1 MGLTFRQ
8 IIIDC
13 MMEEKLLDV
22 LTEFKWF
29 QELLDSIAENRDFD
43 YSKDGLIVSAK
54 SSDNGIQLTISYEEP
69 ENLAETEA
77 EDFKNYIETLD
88 DELFIEVCESLGSDQ
103 LARITNCVKSE
114 DVETVRAGVLRFKQ
128 ELKKVLVNKIE
139 FYQECLDNLT
149 M

>member
-1 MGLTFRQ
+1 M
-8 IIIDC
+8 D
-13 MMEEKLLDV
+13 EKLLDA

-29 QELLDSIAENRDFD
+29 QELLDSIAGNRDFD
-43 YSKDGLIVSAK
+43 YSKDGLMVSAK

-77 EDFKNYIETLD
+77 EDFKNYIEALD

-114 DVETVRAGVLRFKQ
+114 EVETVRAGVLRFKQ
-128 ELKKVLVNKIE
+128 ELKKVLVNKIK

>member
-1 MGLTFRQ
+1 MDLTFRQ

>member
-1 MGLTFRQ
+1 
-8 IIIDC
+8 
-13 MMEEKLLDV
+13 MEEKLLDA

-29 QELLDSIAENRDFD
+29 QELLDSIADNQDFD
-43 YSKDGLIVSAK
+43 YSKDGLMVSAK

-88 DELFIEVCESLGSDQ
+88 DELFIEVCESLGSEQ
-103 LARITNCVKSE
+103 LARITNCVKSQ
-114 DVETVRAGVLRFKQ
+114 DVEAVRAGVLRFKQ

>member
-1 MGLTFRQ
+1 
-8 IIIDC
+8 
-13 MMEEKLLDV
+13 MMEEKLLDA

-43 YSKDGLIVSAK
+43 YSKDGLMVSAK

-88 DELFIEVCESLGSDQ
+88 DELFIEVCESLGGDQ
-103 LARITNCVKSE
+103 LARITNCVKSQ
-114 DVETVRAGVLRFKQ
+114 DVEAVRAGVLRFKQ
-128 ELKKVLVNKIE
+128 ELKKVLVNKID